1 MMLAHQRPYREFPG
15 WWVRDA
21 LLRKGL
27 EVVHQKVFTSKVGL
41 DYVTRQLKWA
51 KREAR
56 KVPAKTSLLSSAL
69 LEHVKA
75 LQKVAEDN
83 LDLSGGG
90 IKLGGGGSYC
100 LVARLSANA
109 TVNTS

>member
-27 EVVHQKVFTSKVGL
+27 EVVHQKVFTSKIGL

-56 KVPAKTSLLSSAL
+56 KVPAKTSAL
-69 LEHVKA
+69 LEHIKA

>member
-1 MMLAHQRPYREFPG
+1 MTLEETGPCFEHTFRACRRSCLVQ
-15 WWVRDA
+15 
-21 LLRKGL
+21 KGL
-27 EVVHQKVFTSKVGL
+27 EVVHQKVFTSKIGL

-56 KVPAKTSLLSSAL
+56 KVPASLLSSAL
-69 LEHVKA
+69 LEHIKA